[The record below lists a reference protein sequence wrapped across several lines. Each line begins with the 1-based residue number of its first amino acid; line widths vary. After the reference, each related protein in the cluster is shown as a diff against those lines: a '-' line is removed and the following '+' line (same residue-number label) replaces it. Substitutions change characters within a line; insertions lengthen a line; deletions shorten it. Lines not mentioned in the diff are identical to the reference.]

1 MVVVEEPRPLVSVT
15 LSVWSVCQNAGWWTS
30 HCLRTASTT
39 HGLRSPLPL
48 QAHGEAAEMNSYR
61 TGTRSEPLSPE
72 GGGVLA
78 RQEGLRHVHPGAA
91 DQHVIGHLTGNAQQP
106 RGIWESE

>member
-48 QAHGEAAEMNSYR
+48 QAHGEAAEMNPPQAPEPAVSRSHLKEAVYSPGRKVFTPSTQEQR
-61 TGTRSEPLSPE
+61 TSM
-72 GGGVLA
+72 
-78 RQEGLRHVHPGAA
+78 
-91 DQHVIGHLTGNAQQP
+91 
-106 RGIWESE
+106 